1 MMLARAITP
10 LLAAAR
16 EPIPPLRPPHAEL
29 PPTFWESNNGL
40 VFLAGVFVGMAV
52 MGWWLWRRSSR
63 RRALDHIDPLAIA
76 RAKLETLAASDAE
89 SAKWPELV
97 PQIVRW
103 ALIERFQ
110 LPWMEYT
117 TEEFKA
123 LIRANGW
130 LPEPL
135 VADLAR
141 LLDDCDRARFASL
154 PGANNTASLPA
165 RAVQLLAQAAAVTTV
180 PSAQPPVIAATP

>member
-1 MMLARAITP
+1 MMLAHAITP

-52 MGWWLWRRSSR
+52 MGWWLWRRSSQ
-63 RRALDHIDPLAIA
+63 RRALDPIDPLAIA

-117 TEEFKA
+117 TEEFKS
-123 LIRANGW
+123 LFRANGW

-135 VADLAR
+135 MEELAR
-141 LLDDCDRARFASL
+141 LLEDCDRARFASSSAGNN
-154 PGANNTASLPA
+154 PGSLHA
-165 RAVQLLAQAAAVTTV
+165 RASQFLAQAATVQRV
-180 PSAQPPVIAATP
+180 PSAQPPVISATP